1 MADTTTTN
9 LGLTKPEVGASADTW
24 GTKLNTDL
32 DTVDALFAAAGTGTS
47 VGLNVG
53 TGKTLAIAGNVSA
66 NGATIS
72 PTELSYLD
80 GVTSAIQTQLN
91 AKEPTITTLTVA
103 KGGTGASS
111 LTSSYLVKGN
121 GTAAVSA
128 SVVYDNGTNVGI
140 GTAAPD
146 TRLHVSS
153 TGTFP
158 FKVSGGPNAVST
170 FTDGTIIAK
179 IQTSGA
185 VRMGAQSNDALVL
198 LSNDTERMRI
208 DSSGQVGIGTTTP
221 STNLGAYT
229 GLSIAGS
236 NSGLQ
241 LQGSTFSSV
250 LFGDAANVSIGSL
263 VYDHSVDALR
273 TFVNNAERMRID
285 ATGNVGIG
293 TALPAS
299 PLDVAT
305 NSSALGI
312 AIRGRASDNV
322 GSLAL
327 RSNDGATIYGQVQG
341 RSTDF
346 RLEAGSS
353 NIISAYT
360 NSAERMRITAAGNV
374 GIGLTPA
381 HLFSVKAAT
390 DGVNSLIA
398 GATKAVRINHTPTET
413 RLEGVSQDG
422 TTFQPLQ
429 IGGNF
434 VTISESGTEVARF
447 TGGNLGIG
455 TTTPD
460 AKLQVIAGIVA
471 GFRIGF
477 NGTSVNYYDAD
488 TQIFRSISG
497 AEAMKIQSGNVGIGS
512 TTPTTISGYTSLK
525 INNATNGAIL
535 DLAQGDTYRG
545 RLVGTAA
552 ALAVETNTGLPIVF
566 SPAGVERARISAAG
580 GFSVGNTVDMGA
592 ASLNVTGNVVFQDRV
607 YTEMLAPATKAAAA
621 TLTGAEV
628 MGQYIQYTGAAANLT
643 MPTATNLQ
651 AAMPTEVATLNNIS
665 FDFTIIN
672 TGSGT
677 ATLVVNTGITAI
689 GALTTAINTS
699 TTFRI
704 RKTATNTFI
713 IYRT

>member
-80 GVTSAIQTQLN
+80 GVTSAIQTQIN
-91 AKEPTITTLTVA
+91 AKEPAITTLSVA

-111 LTSSYLVKGN
+111 LTASYLVKGN

-128 SVVYDNGTNVGI
+128 SVVYD
-140 GTAAPD
+140 
-146 TRLHVSS
+146 
-153 TGTFP
+153 
-158 FKVSGGPNAVST
+158 
-170 FTDGTIIAK
+170 DGT
-179 IQTSGA
+179 
-185 VRMGAQSNDALVL
+185 
-198 LSNDTERMRI
+198 
-208 DSSGQVGIGTTTP
+208 
-221 STNLGAYT
+221 
-229 GLSIAGS
+229 
-236 NSGLQ
+236 
-241 LQGSTFSSV
+241 
-250 LFGDAANVSIGSL
+250 
-263 VYDHSVDALR
+263 
-273 TFVNNAERMRID
+273 
-285 ATGNVGIG
+285 NVGIG

-460 AKLQVIAGIVA
+460 AKLQVVAGIVA

-497 AEAMKIQSGNVGIGS
+497 AEAMKIQSGNVGIGTTTPSRKLSIGGTTNGYMDFTATSFRRFTIGSEAAGFVVYDDTASAYRMAIDATGNMGLGTTTPAEALEISRTTDPKIRFLDVGNIDAKIGIVGSTALGFEVNGAERMRIDSNGNAAIGS
-512 TTPTTISGYTSLK
+512 TTPTTIAGYTSLK
-525 INNATNGAIL
+525 INNATTGAIL
-535 DLAQGDTYRG
+535 DLAQGDTFRG
-545 RLVGTAA
+545 RLVATAA
-552 ALAVETNTGLPIVF
+552 TFTVETNTGIPISF
-566 SPAGVERARISAAG
+566 SPAGSVAGRIHTSG
-580 GFSVGNTVDMGA
+580 GFSIGNTVDMGA
-592 ASLNVTGNVVFQDRV
+592 ASLNVTGNVVFQNRV
-607 YTEMLAPATKAAAA
+607 YTEMMAPATKAAAA

-651 AAMPTEVATLNNIS
+651 AAMPTEVATLNDMS